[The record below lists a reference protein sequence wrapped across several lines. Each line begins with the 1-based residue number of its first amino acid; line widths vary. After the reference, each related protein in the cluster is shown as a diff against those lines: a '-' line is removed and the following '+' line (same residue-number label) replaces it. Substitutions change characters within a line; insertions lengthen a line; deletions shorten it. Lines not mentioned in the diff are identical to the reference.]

1 MTDSTQCVRTGEQLS
16 NIYGNQ
22 SRICPN
28 FFSFLFAMN
37 NTIIIITSNKTHSDD
52 RMYKLKLVAFV
63 QPLFLFFN
71 EKIEILDDIYG
82 LVCSK

>member
-22 SRICPN
+22 SRICPKI
-28 FFSFLFAMN
+28 FSFLFAMN

-52 RMYKLKLVAFV
+52 RMYKQKLVAFV
-63 QPLFLFFN
+63 QPLFLLFN
-71 EKIEILDDIYG
+71 KKIEILDDIYG